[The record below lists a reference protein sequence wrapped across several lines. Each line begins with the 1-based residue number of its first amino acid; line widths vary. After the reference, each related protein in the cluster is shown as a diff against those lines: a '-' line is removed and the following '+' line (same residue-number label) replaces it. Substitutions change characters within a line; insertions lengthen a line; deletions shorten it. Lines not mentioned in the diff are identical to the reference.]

1 MEEGREGGR
10 EMVRSREME
19 MEMEMEMERERGR
32 GRGKEGEGEGKAERN
47 VSTLYGRKSA
57 FAFFSVQ
64 GRGRAPP

>member
-32 GRGKEGEGEGKAERN
+32 GRGKGREKRVHFVRAEERFRF
-47 VSTLYGRKSA
+47 LFGA
-57 FAFFSVQ
+57 
-64 GRGRAPP
+64 G